1 MWQSYLQLV
10 AFHCKLSLTS
20 LFNLTKLHPSPF
32 DENSFDFEQGQI
44 SNIANT
50 AKYVKLASPAKKFFF
65 AKTHQEAPQQDG
77 KVEEAICTAYVAIFL
92 IGNKILHICYIYD
105 GKEYDICQTYQ
116 DPICLILTELVFC
129 QKVTLLFRFSGQC
142 GCHQY
147 NSLLQLPRIFIT
159 SRGQTR

>member
-44 SNIANT
+44 SNIENT
-50 AKYVKLASPAKKFFF
+50 AKYVKLTSPVKKFFLP
-65 AKTHQEAPQQDG
+65 KLTKKRLSKMVKSKKP
-77 KVEEAICTAYVAIFL
+77 YVAIFL

-129 QKVTLLFRFSGQC
+129 QKVTLLFRFSGWC